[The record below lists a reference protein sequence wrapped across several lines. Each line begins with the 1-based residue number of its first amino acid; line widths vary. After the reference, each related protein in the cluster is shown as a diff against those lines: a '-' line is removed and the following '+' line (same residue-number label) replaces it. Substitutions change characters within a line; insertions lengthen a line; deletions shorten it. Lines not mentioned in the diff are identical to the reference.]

1 MPSKITFGGVELTGD
16 LRREPMGTG
25 RAESRSVRIGLI
37 GDFRGRGGR
46 GPVESGRAPA
56 ARQTHPVDR
65 DDIDAVLA
73 RMGAGLE
80 LRLTDPLSGAVDT
93 PVSLMFR
100 ELDDF
105 HPDRILA
112 RAPVFAA
119 HRAIRDRLSNP
130 ATFAEAAAEIGR
142 LAPVPEP
149 PAPTPPPAD
158 VSPADLLDAIIR
170 QSPSSSSTA
179 RSASAPSGALESLID
194 RITAPHAVRTDPRQA
209 ELIAVVD
216 GATAGLLRA
225 ILHHPDFQ
233 DLESRWRAVKLL
245 TRRLE
250 TGPDPGLSLELV
262 NLTRAELEADLL
274 SSTPIEGTAAFKL
287 LVEPSV
293 GTEGGRPWT
302 FLVGDFRFGPSA
314 RDAALLW
321 RLGQVARLARAPFLS
336 AASPH
341 LVGCDSLAVN
351 PDPDDWGSPSIDE
364 GWSGLRRSHEAA
376 YLGLVLPRFLL
387 RNPYGPA
394 SSPIEAFGFDELA
407 GSPAHESY
415 LWGNPAF
422 AVAVLL
428 GRSFDESGSF
438 DPRRFDPELTDLPL
452 PMERTADGET
462 VAKPCAEA
470 VLGSRAV
477 GRLLDAGL
485 MPLQSVRDR
494 AAVRLAQL
502 VSIAD
507 PPAPLALR

>member
-1 MPSKITFGGVELTGD
+1 MPSKITFGGVELTDD
-16 LRREPMGTG
+16 LRREPMRTG

-37 GDFRGRGGR
+37 GDFRGRRGR
-46 GPVESGRAPA
+46 GPVESGRALA
-56 ARQTHPVDR
+56 ARRTHSVDR
-65 DDIDAVLA
+65 DDLDAVLS

-80 LRLTDPLSGAVDT
+80 LRLIDPLSGALDT
-93 PVSLMFR
+93 TVSLAFR

-119 HRAIRDRLSNP
+119 YRAIRDRLSDP

-142 LAPVPEP
+142 LAPIPEP
-149 PAPTPPPAD
+149 PAPIPPPAV

-179 RSASAPSGALESLID
+179 RPASGPSVALESLID
-194 RITAPHAVRTDPRQA
+194 RITAPHAVRTDPRQP
-209 ELIAVVD
+209 ELIAGVD
-216 GATAGLLRA
+216 GAMAGLLRA

-250 TGPDPGLSLELV
+250 IGPVPGLTLELV
-262 NLTRAELEADLL
+262 DLTRAELEADLL
-274 SSTPIEGTAAFKL
+274 SSTPIEGTATFKL
-287 LVEPSV
+287 LVEPGV
-293 GTEGGRPWT
+293 GTERGRPWT
-302 FLVGDFRFGPSA
+302 FLVGDFTFGPSA

-321 RLGQVARLARAPFLS
+321 RLGQVARLAGAPFLS

-341 LVGCDSLAVN
+341 LVGRESLAAC
-351 PDPDDWGSPSIDE
+351 PDPDEWGSPTIDE
-364 GWSGLRRSHEAA
+364 GWSGLRRGQEAA

-394 SSPIEAFGFDELA
+394 SSPIEAFDFDELA
-407 GSPAHESY
+407 GSPEHEAY

-422 AVAVLL
+422 AVAALL

-438 DPRRFDPELTDLPL
+438 DPRRFDPELGDLPL

-462 VAKPCAEA
+462 VARPCAEV
-470 VLGSRAV
+470 VLGPRAV
-477 GRLLDAGL
+477 DRLLEAGL
-485 MPLQSVRDR
+485 MPLQSACDR
-494 AAVRLAQL
+494 AAVRLARL

-507 PPAPLALR
+507 PPAPLDVR